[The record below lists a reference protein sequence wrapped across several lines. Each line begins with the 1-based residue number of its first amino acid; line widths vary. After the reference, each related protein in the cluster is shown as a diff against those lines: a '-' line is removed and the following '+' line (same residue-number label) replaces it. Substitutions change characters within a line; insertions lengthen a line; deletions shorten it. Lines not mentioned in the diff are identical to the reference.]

1 MLFAL
6 HETTL
11 LVPDAEA
18 PQPIRVDVDWTFL
31 VALVLFVVL
40 LVVLKPL
47 LFDPMLALFEERE
60 RRIEGAKL
68 QARKIDEKSTTALAT
83 YEAEIS
89 KARGAANAER
99 DTIRA
104 QGLAREQQILGGVRV
119 ETAKTIEQGKLAAN
133 REAERVRAALKAQ
146 SGGIARELAS
156 RVLGREV
163 PP

>member
-1 MLFAL
+1 MLSAF
-6 HETTL
+6 HEANL
-11 LVPDAEA
+11 LVVGAA
-18 PQPIRVDVDWTFL
+18 PQAITVDVDWTFV

-40 LVVLKPL
+40 MLVLKPL

-60 RRIEGAKL
+60 RRIEGAKVL
-68 QARKIDEKSTTALAT
+68 ARKIDEKSTTALAT
-83 YEAEIS
+83 YEAAIS

-99 DTIRA
+99 DKIRA
-104 QGLAREQQILGGVRV
+104 EGLAKEQQILGGVRV
-119 ETAKTIEQGKLAAN
+119 ETAKTIEQGKLAAH
-133 REAERVRAALKAQ
+133 RDAERVRAALQSQ

>member
-1 MLFAL
+1 MLSAF
-6 HETTL
+6 HEANL
-11 LVPDAEA
+11 LVAGA
-18 PQPIRVDVDWTFL
+18 PPQAITVDVDWTFV

-40 LVVLKPL
+40 MLVLKPL

-60 RRIEGAKL
+60 RRIEGAKVL
-68 QARKIDEKSTTALAT
+68 ARKIDEKSTTALAT
-83 YEAEIS
+83 YEAAIS

-99 DTIRA
+99 DKIRA
-104 QGLAREQQILGGVRV
+104 EGLAKEQQILGSVRV
-119 ETAKTIEQGKLAAN
+119 ETAKTIEQGKLAAH
-133 REAERVRAALKAQ
+133 RDAERVRAALKSQ